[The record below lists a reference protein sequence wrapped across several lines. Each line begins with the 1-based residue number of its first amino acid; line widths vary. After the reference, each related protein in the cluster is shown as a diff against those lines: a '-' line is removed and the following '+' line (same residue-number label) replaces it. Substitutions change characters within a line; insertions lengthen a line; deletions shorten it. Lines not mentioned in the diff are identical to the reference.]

1 MFISIVY
8 HLSKRSSFV
17 CMTETTSKLNSKKAD
32 FGETFETQK
41 QVTTGLSKET
51 LASLSATVLV
61 SVPMHRDAHP
71 PCIPVMKKRYGLIV
85 RARDK
90 AALVATVS

>member
-8 HLSKRSSFV
+8 HLSERSSFAR
-17 CMTETTSKLNSKKAD
+17 MTETTSKLNSKKAD

-51 LASLSATVLV
+51 LASPSATVLV
-61 SVPMHRDAHP
+61 SVPVRRDAHP
-71 PCIPVMKKRYGLIV
+71 PCIPVKQPGM
-85 RARDK
+85 
-90 AALVATVS
+90 VSL